1 MERRS
6 RASLTVE
13 ILEEDVEW
21 SQQELCRVCEIS
33 VEQLTEFVEHGLVD
47 PAGQAAPDW
56 RFQGSSL
63 HRIRFATSIKRDLG
77 VNTAGAALALD
88 LLREIEDLR
97 RRLRH
102 REAQQQRDA

>member
-6 RASLTVE
+6 HSSLTVE

-21 SQQELCRVCEIS
+21 TRQELCRACEIS
-33 VEQLTEFVEHGLVD
+33 AEQLLDFVEQGLVE
-47 PAGQAAPDW
+47 PAGQAPPDW

-63 HRIRFATSIKRDLG
+63 RRIRFATRIKRDLG

-88 LLREIEDLR
+88 LLQEIEDLR
-97 RRLRH
+97 RRLSRP
-102 REAQQQRDA
+102 EP

>member
-6 RASLTVE
+6 RSSLTVE
-13 ILEEDVEW
+13 ILEEEVEW
-21 SQQELCRVCEIS
+21 SQQELCRAGEIT

-47 PAGQAAPDW
+47 PAGEAPPDW
-56 RFQGSSL
+56 RFQGGSL

-88 LLREIEDLR
+88 LLQEIEALR
-97 RRLRH
+97 RRLSRL
-102 REAQQQRDA
+102 EP